1 MLFLVDEWTGT
12 SVADW
17 LKSEKHEVFSVFE
30 QWRGVSDDE
39 IIEKC
44 QNEDYIL
51 ITSDKDFGEMVFRN
65 QKVHNGIILLRCE
78 PNIFKKR
85 IEVLN
90 VTVEIDWKT
99 SEYNIS
105 VVYRVVNTQT
115 ISVEKFNLEKL

>member
-1 MLFLVDEWTGT
+1 
-12 SVADW
+12 

-90 VTVEIDWKT
+90 KLIQNYSDSLQNNFVVVTNDKVRIVT
-99 SEYNIS
+99 
-105 VVYRVVNTQT
+105 
-115 ISVEKFNLEKL
+115 F

>member
-1 MLFLVDEWTGT
+1 M
-12 SVADW
+12 
-17 LKSEKHEVFSVFE
+17 KSEKHEVFSVFE
-30 QWRGVSDDE
+30 QWRGVSDNE

-90 VTVEIDWKT
+90 KLIQNYSDSLQNNFVVVTNDKVRIVT
-99 SEYNIS
+99 
-105 VVYRVVNTQT
+105 
-115 ISVEKFNLEKL
+115 L

>member
-1 MLFLVDEWTGT
+1 MRFLVDECTGT

-30 QWRGVSDDE
+30 QWRGVSDNE

-90 VTVEIDWKT
+90 KLIQNYSDSLQNNFVVVTNDKVRIVT
-99 SEYNIS
+99 
-105 VVYRVVNTQT
+105 
-115 ISVEKFNLEKL
+115 F

>member
-1 MLFLVDEWTGT
+1 MRFLVDECTGT

-85 IEVLN
+85 IEVLKKLIQN
-90 VTVEIDWKT
+90 YSNSLQNNFVVVTNDKVRIVT
-99 SEYNIS
+99 
-105 VVYRVVNTQT
+105 
-115 ISVEKFNLEKL
+115 F

>member
-1 MLFLVDEWTGT
+1 MRFLVDECTGT

-51 ITSDKDFGEMVFRN
+51 ITSYKDFGEMVFRN

-85 IEVLN
+85 IEVLKILIQN
-90 VTVEIDWKT
+90 YSNSLQNNFVVVTNDKVRIVT
-99 SEYNIS
+99 
-105 VVYRVVNTQT
+105 
-115 ISVEKFNLEKL
+115 F

>member
-1 MLFLVDEWTGT
+1 
-12 SVADW
+12 

-65 QKVHNGIILLRCE
+65 QKVHNGIIYFDV
-78 PNIFKKR
+78 NQIFSKK
-85 IEVLN
+85 EL
-90 VTVEIDWKT
+90 
-99 SEYNIS
+99 
-105 VVYRVVNTQT
+105 
-115 ISVEKFNLEKL
+115 KF

>member
-1 MLFLVDEWTGT
+1 MRFLVDECTGT

-90 VTVEIDWKT
+90 KLIQNYSDSLQNNFVVVTNDKVRIVT
-99 SEYNIS
+99 
-105 VVYRVVNTQT
+105 
-115 ISVEKFNLEKL
+115 F

>member
-30 QWRGVSDDE
+30 QWRGVSDNE

-51 ITSDKDFGEMVFRN
+51 ITFDKDFGEMVFRN

-78 PNIFKKR
+78 PNILKKR

-90 VTVEIDWKT
+90 KLIQNYSDSLQNNFVVVTNDKVRIVT
-99 SEYNIS
+99 
-105 VVYRVVNTQT
+105 
-115 ISVEKFNLEKL
+115 F

>member
-1 MLFLVDEWTGT
+1 
-12 SVADW
+12 

-30 QWRGVSDDE
+30 QWRGVSDNE

-90 VTVEIDWKT
+90 KLIQNYSDSLQNNFVVVTNDKVRIVT
-99 SEYNIS
+99 
-105 VVYRVVNTQT
+105 
-115 ISVEKFNLEKL
+115 F

>member
-1 MLFLVDEWTGT
+1 MRFLIDECTGT

-90 VTVEIDWKT
+90 KLIQNYSDSLQNNFVVVTNDKVRIVT
-99 SEYNIS
+99 
-105 VVYRVVNTQT
+105 
-115 ISVEKFNLEKL
+115 F

>member
-1 MLFLVDEWTGT
+1 M
-12 SVADW
+12 
-17 LKSEKHEVFSVFE
+17 KSEKHEVFSVFE

-90 VTVEIDWKT
+90 KLIQNYSDSLQNNFVVVTNDKVRIVT
-99 SEYNIS
+99 
-105 VVYRVVNTQT
+105 
-115 ISVEKFNLEKL
+115 F

>member
-1 MLFLVDEWTGT
+1 
-12 SVADW
+12 

-30 QWRGVSDDE
+30 QWRGVSDNE

-90 VTVEIDWKT
+90 KLIQNYSDSLQNNFVVVTNDKVRIVT
-99 SEYNIS
+99 
-105 VVYRVVNTQT
+105 
-115 ISVEKFNLEKL
+115 L

>member
-1 MLFLVDEWTGT
+1 MRFLVDECTGT

-85 IEVLN
+85 IEVLKKLIQN
-90 VTVEIDWKT
+90 YSHSLQNNFVVVTNDKVRIVT
-99 SEYNIS
+99 
-105 VVYRVVNTQT
+105 
-115 ISVEKFNLEKL
+115 F

>member
-1 MLFLVDEWTGT
+1 M
-12 SVADW
+12 
-17 LKSEKHEVFSVFE
+17 KSEKHEVFSVFE

-90 VTVEIDWKT
+90 KLIQNYSDSLQNNFVVVTNDKVRIVT
-99 SEYNIS
+99 
-105 VVYRVVNTQT
+105 
-115 ISVEKFNLEKL
+115 L